1 MEDLHFVIFVGK
13 HYQVSD
19 NLYISFTFLMVMYN
33 ILLNINMLLTIRFT
47 GVTSSGYS
55 CGICKYKAHKAC
67 ASNVVVTC
75 KWTTLNTVD
84 EKCLSRINV
93 SSNLLKYLRFDIQ
106 MYYI

>member
-1 MEDLHFVIFVGK
+1 
-13 HYQVSD
+13 
-19 NLYISFTFLMVMYN
+19 
-33 ILLNINMLLTIRFT
+33 MLLTIDFT

-93 SSNLLKYLRFDIQ
+93 RFSLLQCLRFHIQ
-106 MYYI
+106 FYTFFKMIIMFIVFKLNCFNDNFDTFHLGSNIYAPSMDRR